1 MLNVL
6 VLAPNEKCGPTTT
19 LIGVLSE
26 AGYAVQS
33 TALESGEEA
42 VETLCRAFLGRPP
55 DILLADLSTAPD
67 CLPLRHAGR
76 LLQRAW
82 GDDLP
87 PPSRLALL
95 TPRHLAL
102 PDWAAYTD
110 DFLLPPYA
118 PAEMLARLSLLGFR
132 KRQIHAGH
140 TLTIADITL
149 DLAAGC
155 ARDAQGGILPLTPR
169 EYDLLR
175 FLSLHRG
182 KFFSRDR
189 LLDMVWGVDFE
200 GGERTVDIHIRR
212 LRAKLPPDAAELLE
226 TRRGIGYGLR
236 VQPANS

>member
-6 VLAPNEKCGPTTT
+6 ILAPNDKGGPACA
-19 LIGVLSE
+19 LAGALRK
-26 AGYAVQS
+26 AGYAVGR
-33 TALESGEEA
+33 TPLHHGPEALDD
-42 VETLCRAFLGRPP
+42 LCRVFAGRPP
-55 DILLADLSTAPD
+55 DVLLADLSTAPD

-95 TPRHLAL
+95 TARHLAQ
-102 PDWAAYTD
+102 PDWPAYTD

-118 PAEMLARLSLLGFR
+118 PDEALARLSLLAFR
-132 KRQIHAGH
+132 QRHVRSGD
-140 TLTIADITL
+140 TLTIGDLIL
-149 DLAAGC
+149 DLSGGC
-155 ARDAQGGILPLTPR
+155 ARDAEGGLLPLTPR

-175 FLSLHRG
+175 FLCLHRG
-182 KFFSRDR
+182 KFFARDR

-200 GGERTVDIHIRR
+200 GGERTVDIHVRR
-212 LRAKLPPDAAELLE
+212 LRAKMPAGAADLLE

-236 VQPANS
+236 G